1 MVVSPTDTQVA
12 PNGRLAIIAGR
23 GRLPFDVAAAAR
35 RAGEDPYI
43 IALTGE
49 TGEEVS
55 DYDHTF
61 IGLASVAQLHQILR
75 DNAIDR
81 VVMSGGVN
89 RRPELSE
96 VRIPFRLVSKL
107 PAMVKTLFSG
117 GDDKLLRL
125 VIRLIESED
134 CRVVGAQEVIPDL
147 LATTGPLTTKKPNRT
162 DWKNIEAARKGALA
176 LGRLDVGQGAVAVSG
191 RIVALEGAEGTDAMI
206 ERVAELRR
214 TGRISAT
221 KKGAL
226 VKFCKPQQ
234 DERADLPSIG
244 TTTIENI
251 VRAGLSGVAV
261 EAGRSLVLEREQTV
275 DLANETGVFIVGIG
289 REETPDGRVYGSE

>member
-1 MVVSPTDTQVA
+1 MFPTDAQVA

-49 TGEEVS
+49 AGEEVS
-55 DYDHTF
+55 DYDHAF
-61 IGLASVAQLHQILR
+61 IGLASVTQLHQILK
-75 DNAIDR
+75 DNGIDR

-89 RRPELSE
+89 RRPELAE

-107 PAMVKTLFSG
+107 PAMLKTLFSG

-125 VIRLIESED
+125 VISLIESAD

-147 LATTGPLTTKKPNRT
+147 LAATGSLTVKKPNKT
-162 DWKNIEAARKGALA
+162 DWINIEAARKGALA

-214 TGRISAT
+214 TGRISPR
-221 KKGAL
+221 KKGVL

-251 VRAGLSGVAV
+251 TRAGLSGVAV

-275 DLANETGVFIVGIG
+275 DLANKTGVFIIGIG
-289 REETPDGRVYGSE
+289 REETPDGQVDGSE